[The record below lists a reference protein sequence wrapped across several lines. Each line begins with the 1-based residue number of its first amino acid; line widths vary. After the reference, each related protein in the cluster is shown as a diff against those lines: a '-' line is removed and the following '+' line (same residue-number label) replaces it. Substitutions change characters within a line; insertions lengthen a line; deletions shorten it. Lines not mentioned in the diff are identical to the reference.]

1 MKALIK
7 KKKAGRLSACLMSVA
22 LLLFGG
28 VPLFAAGNIVPQG
41 LTSLA
46 ESLMEAFTGDVAQII
61 IGICFAGSCV
71 AYAFNKDNEKM
82 KGKIVAVVV
91 ATGLLALTQV
101 VVDKVFQGAG
111 G

>member
-1 MKALIK
+1 MD
-7 KKKAGRLSACLMSVA
+7 
-22 LLLFGG
+22 
-28 VPLFAAGNIVPQG
+28 
-41 LTSLA
+41 
-46 ESLMEAFTGDVAQII
+46 AFTGDVAQII

-91 ATGLLALTQV
+91 ATGLLALCQV
-101 VVDKVFQGAG
+101 IVEKVFQGAG

>member
-1 MKALIK
+1 MKTLITK
-7 KKKAGRLSACLMSVA
+7 EKTVNRLMTAA
-22 LLLFGG
+22 LLLLGG
-28 VPLFAAGNIVPQG
+28 VPAFASDIVPPG
-41 LTSLA
+41 LTNLA
-46 ESLMEAFTGDVAQII
+46 ESVMEAFTGNVAQLI

-91 ATGLLALTQV
+91 ATGLLALCQV
-101 VVDKVFQGAG
+101 IVDKVFQGAG